1 MRMSALLTKLQ
12 STEDPMPVMRGQ
24 VRQERAERQERAA
37 PCCQA
42 RDQRLARLEQELRA
56 EREREQ
62 VRGVSSLVSHGV
74 MMCCRKEG
82 GTEKTFSLL
91 GSWWRVRTR

>member
-24 VRQERAERQERAA
+24 VRQERQERAA

-62 VRGVSSLVSHGV
+62 VRGVSYWSV
-74 MMCCRKEG
+74 MG
-82 GTEKTFSLL
+82 
-91 GSWWRVRTR
+91 

>member
-24 VRQERAERQERAA
+24 VRQERAERAA

-82 GTEKTFSLL
+82 GTEKTFSLW
-91 GSWWRVRTR
+91 GSWWPVRTR